1 MKDKGYLMASGVFFA
16 GFLCFVAAKCLKFE
30 KGAVT
35 LSTIAGMVVGAGI
48 SAKAIAN
55 LEGKTEVTV

>member
-1 MKDKGYLMASGVFFA
+1 MASGVFFA